1 MMLEATFHGENERI
15 LDAPWHEMQH
25 VAQRATNG
33 LERSTSTI
41 PLNAWGGESGSD
53 LGRAFGF
60 SFFISF
66 PFIFHVLFYFRRK
79 YSPCAIERYTD
90 GIAVSNPKHSLV
102 PMPGA
107 RACV

>member
-1 MMLEATFHGENERI
+1 MMLEATFHGEKERI

-41 PLNAWGGESGSD
+41 PLNASGGESGSD

-60 SFFISF
+60 LFFYFF
-66 PFIFHVLFYFRRK
+66 PFYISCLVLFRRK
-79 YSPCAIERYTD
+79 FSPCAIERYTD

>member
-1 MMLEATFHGENERI
+1 MMLEATFHGEKERI

-41 PLNAWGGESGSD
+41 PLNASGGESGSD

-60 SFFISF
+60 LFFISF
-66 PFIFHVLFYFRRK
+66 PFIFHVLFYFD
-79 YSPCAIERYTD
+79 E
-90 GIAVSNPKHSLV
+90 NSL
-102 PMPGA
+102 
-107 RACV
+107 RAPLRDIPTG